1 LVGTLWTDSQA
12 SSAASSVCLNCHPSV
27 KVILDSD
34 RALVMMS
41 VLSQVGVEQQP
52 CTLILSGVFKV

>member
-1 LVGTLWTDSQA
+1 
-12 SSAASSVCLNCHPSV
+12 
-27 KVILDSD
+27 VILDSD

-41 VLSQVGVEQQP
+41 VLPQVGVEQQL